1 MTPAILLFYL
11 LLDSSCQEAT
21 KAAATARQHQ
31 LEEAIFSN
39 DATQCTAALEGS
51 ANPDGKVD
59 LTPAR
64 LAELDL
70 HSHRLYHYYA
80 EETKATPLILAASLG
95 ESEICSALL
104 AHGAKLFV
112 KSQWGWVA
120 AQYAARME
128 HPELARQLM
137 ESDPL
142 STHFSIVIELS
153 RQQVVLYKD
162 GTPVISGKISTG
174 KPGYDTPPGHY
185 LVTDKVRMQ
194 KSTIYKVPMPY
205 FLRLSFSEYEIHQG
219 VNPGRPASHGCIRIG
234 EETVAR
240 SVFDQTPIGTLV
252 TIEGQEAT
260 QSTRQ
265 NPPRRGAKVISNQ

>member
-11 LLDSSCQEAT
+11 LLNSSCEEAT
-21 KAAATARQHQ
+21 DEALAARQQQ
-31 LEEAIFSN
+31 LEEAVFAN
-39 DATQCTAALEGS
+39 DLKGCAAALEAS

-64 LAELDL
+64 LAELNL
-70 HSHRLYHYYA
+70 NSHRLYHYYA

-95 ESEICSALL
+95 ENDICSVLL
-104 AHGAKLFV
+104 AHGAKLFI

-120 AQYAARME
+120 AQYAARMD

-142 STHFSIVIELS
+142 SIHFSIVIELS

-162 GTPVISGKISTG
+162 GNPVISGKISTG
-174 KPGYDTPPGHY
+174 KPGHDTPPGHY

-205 FLRLSFSEYEIHQG
+205 FLRLSFSEYGIHQG

-252 TIEGQEAT
+252 TIE
-260 QSTRQ
+260 
-265 NPPRRGAKVISNQ
+265 

>member
-21 KAAATARQHQ
+21 KAASTARQHQ
-31 LEEAIFSN
+31 LDEAIFAN
-39 DATQCTAALEGS
+39 DAKECTAALEGS

-95 ESEICSALL
+95 ETDICSALL

-162 GTPVISGKISTG
+162 GSPVISGKISTG

-205 FLRLSFSEYEIHQG
+205 FLRLSFSEYGIHQG

-252 TIEGQEAT
+252 TIEGQETT

-265 NPPRRGAKVISNQ
+265 NSPRRGVKVITNQ

>member
-1 MTPAILLFYL
+1 MDDCVVRCLARPVMTPAILLFYL
-11 LLDSSCQEAT
+11 LLNSSCQEAT

-31 LEEAIFSN
+31 LEEAIFAS

-95 ESEICSALL
+95 ESKICSALL
-104 AHGAKLFV
+104 AHVAKLFL
-112 KSQWGWVA
+112 KSHSRWVA

-128 HPELARQLM
+128 HPELARQLI

-142 STHFSIVIELS
+142 STHFSIVIEIS

-162 GTPVISGKISTG
+162 GSPVISGKISTG
-174 KPGYDTPPGHY
+174 NRGYDTPPALY
-185 LVTDKVRMQ
+185 
-194 KSTIYKVPMPY
+194 
-205 FLRLSFSEYEIHQG
+205 
-219 VNPGRPASHGCIRIG
+219 
-234 EETVAR
+234 
-240 SVFDQTPIGTLV
+240 
-252 TIEGQEAT
+252 
-260 QSTRQ
+260 
-265 NPPRRGAKVISNQ
+265 